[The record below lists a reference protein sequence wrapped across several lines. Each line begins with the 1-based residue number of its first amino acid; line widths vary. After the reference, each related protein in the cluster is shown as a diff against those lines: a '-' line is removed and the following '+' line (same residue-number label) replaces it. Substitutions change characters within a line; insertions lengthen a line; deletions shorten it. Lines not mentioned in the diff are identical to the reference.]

1 MEIIL
6 YLSVALIAIAFLVLV
21 IYLSRTLKSLQTTME
36 SVSSTL
42 TGLET
47 QMQGITTETTLLL
60 HKTNA
65 LAEDIQHKSENLNT
79 VVDAVKGV
87 GGSIQRVNQ
96 TIDQITNRV
105 QLAASQN
112 DEKIT
117 QVVQWGN
124 ACIELV
130 NKWKKHKAEQST
142 AIYTESEAGRDV
154 TLPSQ
159 ETRYQRSQS

>member
-1 MEIIL
+1 
-6 YLSVALIAIAFLVLV
+6 
-21 IYLSRTLKSLQTTME
+21 
-36 SVSSTL
+36 
-42 TGLET
+42 
-47 QMQGITTETTLLL
+47 MQGITTETTLLL

-65 LAEDIQHKSENLNT
+65 LAEDIQHKSEDLNT

-124 ACIELV
+124 VCIELL
-130 NKWKKHKAEQST
+130 NKWKKHKAEQKTTVYTST
-142 AIYTESEAGRDV
+142 EADKDI
-154 TLPSQ
+154 TLSTQ

>member
-6 YLSVALIAIAFLVLV
+6 YLSVAVIAIAFLVLV
-21 IYLSRTLKSLQTTME
+21 IYLSRTLKSLQTTMD
-36 SVSSTL
+36 SVSNTL

-124 ACIELV
+124 VCIELV
-130 NKWKKHKAEQST
+130 NKWKKHKAEQNT
-142 AIYTESEAGRDV
+142 AIYTEAVSDRDV
-154 TLPSQ
+154 TLPKQ

>member
-6 YLSVALIAIAFLVLV
+6 YLSVAVIAIAFLVLV
-21 IYLSRTLKSLQTTME
+21 IYLSKTLKSLQTTME

-42 TGLET
+42 SGLET

-87 GGSIQRVNQ
+87 GGSLQRVNQ

-105 QLAASQN
+105 QLAASKN
-112 DEKIT
+112 DEKIN

-124 ACIELV
+124 VCIELV
-130 NKWKKHKAEQST
+130 NKWKKHKAEQKVEV
-142 AIYTESEAGRDV
+142 YPDV
-154 TLPSQ
+154 EVQEDIDIPVK